1 MDLTHVIAE
10 RENKKIYRDG
20 AKAIKVFAEG
30 YSKAD
35 ILNLSLIHISEPT
48 RH

>member
-30 YSKAD
+30 YVPRD
-35 ILNLSLIHISEPT
+35 CPFFIQRIW
-48 RH
+48 

>member
-20 AKAIKVFAEG
+20 AKAIKVFAKG
-30 YSKAD
+30 TARR
-35 ILNLSLIHISEPT
+35 T
-48 RH
+48 F

>member
-20 AKAIKVFAEG
+20 GKAIRCLPKGTARRTF
-30 YSKAD
+30 
-35 ILNLSLIHISEPT
+35 
-48 RH
+48 

>member
-20 AKAIKVFAEG
+20 AKA
-30 YSKAD
+30 
-35 ILNLSLIHISEPT
+35 LRSECPPCC
-48 RH
+48 